1 MGRDESRGPLASRDA
16 AAANAW
22 TFFRELVATPPPR
35 LNDLYSRSTALRPE
49 SHVEVEPAATA

>member
-35 LNDLYSRSTALRPE
+35 LNDLYSRSTPFVRK
-49 SHVEVEPAATA
+49 VT